1 MFVLEELLFLIIL
14 FVLFKVFECNGVNF
28 GIVVD
33 NFFFWNVVLLF
44 GFVFLFLF
52 LIEMIEL

>member
-1 MFVLEELLFLIIL
+1 MFWIDKFIFIVFDNVCIGGVII
-14 FVLFKVFECNGVNF
+14 FDNFNGVNF

-44 GFVFLFLF
+44 GFVFYFCF
-52 LIEMIEL
+52 